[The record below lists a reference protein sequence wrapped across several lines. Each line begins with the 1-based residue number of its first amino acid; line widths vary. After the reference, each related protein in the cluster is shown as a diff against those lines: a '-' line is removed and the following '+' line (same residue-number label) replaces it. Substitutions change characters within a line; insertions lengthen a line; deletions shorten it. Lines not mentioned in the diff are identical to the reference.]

1 MISLQ
6 KLPFNKKTLFSVLFM
21 ILFFS
26 FLSVYEP
33 ESLFNI
39 VKKYVFASYQNI
51 EFENPGRIFFS
62 TIVFYFLTFLYSKK
76 IGDINRFSLFIILYH
91 LFGIFKSWTQSS
103 HFHVIYLAI
112 LTLLFFNFANNQL
125 QNKKINITNYLN
137 YFVILVF
144 VFIKSPPFTSGWA
157 PSEWFKVSRGYF
169 GLFAGREINSAF
181 MTPNSIRTF
190 FYDLTTG
197 GIVNLFGLEAGY
209 VLIKSFSIFI
219 VSYAIYRIFISLN
232 LNLIQQIFVI
242 SMFVINQDLIG
253 GNEIIGIF
261 EEDRFAVSF
270 SIIALSHWYENNFK
284 KFSLYSVLSIFTHIQ
299 IGLFWFGFVSIFELI
314 NKNKKYLRFF
324 RIVTIVSLPVLIPTG
339 YEFLFGSNEIV
350 YAFNKP
356 SSWVYAFIFQAF
368 HVAPFEV
375 DGIIFNDF
383 LIRNWANG
391 FTNIFVFAC
400 ISFYL
405 ARVEKSKKL
414 NYFLIFFIIYFPSSI
429 ILHYLDSKLSN
440 PGNLASLF
448 LFRHDTV
455 FYLII
460 LCILIKNLKD
470 NLAISKVII
479 FSSLV
484 LFCLINIHLSQ
495 ATKYNTID
503 AQVQK
508 TEKILKELNP
518 EFILIEPSKELYT
531 GGIELRTGI
540 PTYVSQ
546 KYITNS
552 LSNFPEWYE
561 KLELRGRFF
570 QGECSLFFETNL
582 EYFIGREN
590 NLTKCGELFF
600 PNGDYSIFKV
610 PEQVGFNLPAFN
622 SSCEFTI
629 NEAENIL
636 IEERKINNLSF
647 EIKII
652 YEDSSLNCTGKV
664 IGTNLPQGAFI
675 NKDVEEIVLV
685 ADK

>member
-1 MISLQ
+1 MIGLQ
-6 KLPFNKKTLFSVLFM
+6 KLTFKKIKYRLIIPILLFYY
-21 ILFFS
+21 
-26 FLSVYEP
+26 FLYNFRP

-39 VKKYVFASYQNI
+39 VKQYVFGGYQNI
-51 EFENPGRIFFS
+51 QFENPGFFLYVS
-62 TIVFYFLTFLYSKK
+62 IVFYFLTFFYSKK
-76 IGDINRFSLFIILYH
+76 HGEMSRFFLFIVLYD
-91 LFGIFKSWTQSS
+91 LFDIFKSWTQNK
-103 HFHVIYLAI
+103 YLYVVYLVL
-112 LTLLFFNFANNQL
+112 LTLFYFNISMSKSKNSE
-125 QNKKINITNYLN
+125 INIKNYLN
-137 YFVILVF
+137 YLIILGFVF
-144 VFIKSPPFTSGWA
+144 VKTPPFTSGWS

-169 GLFAGREINSAF
+169 GLFAGRDDNSAF
-181 MTPNSIRTF
+181 MTPNSTRTF
-190 FYDLTTG
+190 LYDLTSG
-197 GIVNLFGLEAGY
+197 GIINLFGIEVGY
-209 VLIKSFSIFI
+209 ILIKSFSIFV
-219 VSYAIYRIFISLN
+219 VSYAIYRIFKSLN
-232 LNLIQQIFVI
+232 LNFAQQIFVI
-242 SMFVINQDLIG
+242 SIFVINQDLIG

-270 SIIALSHWYENNFK
+270 SIIALSYWNENNFK
-284 KFSLYSVLSIFTHIQ
+284 KFSFYTVLSIYTHIQ
-299 IGLFWFGFVSIFELI
+299 IGIFWFGFVTIFELFRK
-314 NKNKKYLRFF
+314 NKNFIKFF
-324 RIVTIVSLPVLIPTG
+324 NIITISSLPVLIPTG

-356 SSWVYAFIFQAF
+356 SRWVYAFIFQAF

-391 FTNIFVFAC
+391 FTNIFVF
-400 ISFYL
+400 IFVTLYL
-405 ARVEKSKKL
+405 VRVVKNKKL
-414 NYFLIFFIIYFPSSI
+414 NYFLIFFIIYFPLSI
-429 ILHYLDSKLSN
+429 ILHYFDSKLSN
-440 PGNLASLF
+440 PGNLSSLF

-460 LCILIKNLKD
+460 LCILVKNLKD
-470 NLAISKVII
+470 NFEIRKVII
-479 FSSLV
+479 FSSLI
-484 LFCLINIHLSQ
+484 LFCLINIHLSK

-503 AQVQK
+503 NQVQK
-508 TEKILKELNP
+508 TEKILKEINP

-610 PEQVGFNLPAFN
+610 PEQIGFNLPAFN

-636 IEERKINNLSF
+636 IAERKTNNLSF
-647 EIKII
+647 EIEII
-652 YEDSSLNCTGKV
+652 YEDSSLNCAGKV
-664 IGTNLPQGAFI
+664 IGTNLPQGAFV
-675 NKDVEEIVLV
+675 NKDVEKIVLV

>member
-1 MISLQ
+1 MKSLQ
-6 KLPFNKKTLFSVLFM
+6 KLTFNKTRYHLIIPIL
-21 ILFFS
+21 LFFY
-26 FLSVYEP
+26 FLYNFRP

-39 VKKYVFASYQNI
+39 VKQYVFGGYQNI
-51 EFENPGRIFFS
+51 QFENPGFLLYVS
-62 TIVFYFLTFLYSKK
+62 IVFYFLTFFYSKK
-76 IGDINRFSLFIILYH
+76 YGEINRYFLFIVLYH
-91 LFGIFKSWTQSS
+91 LFDIFKSWTQNK
-103 HFHVIYLAI
+103 YLYI
-112 LTLLFFNFANNQL
+112 VYLVLLTLFYFNISLSKSKNSE
-125 QNKKINITNYLN
+125 INVKNYINYLI
-137 YFVILVF
+137 ILGFVF
-144 VFIKSPPFTSGWA
+144 VKTPPFTSGWA

-169 GLFAGREINSAF
+169 GLFSGRDDNSAF

-190 FYDLTTG
+190 LYDLTSG
-197 GIVNLFGLEAGY
+197 GIVNLFGIEVGY
-209 VLIKSFSIFI
+209 FLIKSFSIFI
-219 VSYAIYRIFISLN
+219 VSYAIYRIFKSLN
-232 LNLIQQIFVI
+232 LNFVQQIFVI
-242 SMFVINQDLIG
+242 SIFVINQDLIG

-270 SIIALSHWYENNFK
+270 SIIALSYWNENNFK
-284 KFSLYSVLSIFTHIQ
+284 KFSFFTILSIYTHIQ
-299 IGLFWFGFVSIFELI
+299 IGIFWFGFVTVFELFR
-314 NKNKKYLRFF
+314 KNKDFIKFF
-324 RIVTIVSLPVLIPTG
+324 NIITISSLPVLIPTG

-391 FTNIFVFAC
+391 FTNIFVF
-400 ISFYL
+400 IFITLYL
-405 ARVEKSKKL
+405 VRAEKNKKL
-414 NYFLIFFIIYFPSSI
+414 NYFLIFFIVYFPLSI
-429 ILHYLDSKLSN
+429 ILHYFDSKLSN
-440 PGNLASLF
+440 PGNLSSLF

-470 NLAISKVII
+470 NLEISKVII
-479 FSSLV
+479 FSSLI

-503 AQVQK
+503 DQVQK

-540 PTYVSQ
+540 PTFVSQ

-570 QGECSLFFETNL
+570 QGECSLFFEKNL

-610 PEQVGFNLPAFN
+610 PEQIGFTLPAFN

-636 IEERKINNLSF
+636 IEERKTNNFSF
-647 EIKII
+647 EIEII
-652 YEDSSLNCTGKV
+652 YEDSSLNCAGKV
-664 IGTNLPQGAFI
+664 IGTNLPQGAFV
-675 NKDVEEIVLV
+675 NKDVEKIVLV

>member
-6 KLPFNKKTLFSVLFM
+6 KLTFNKTRYHLIIPIL
-21 ILFFS
+21 LFFY
-26 FLSVYEP
+26 FLYNFGP

-39 VKKYVFASYQNI
+39 VKQYVFGGYQNI
-51 EFENPGRIFFS
+51 QFENPGFLLYVS
-62 TIVFYFLTFLYSKK
+62 IVFYFLTFFYSKK
-76 IGDINRFSLFIILYH
+76 YAEISRFFLFIVLYH
-91 LFGIFKSWTQSS
+91 LFDIFKSWTQNK
-103 HFHVIYLAI
+103 YLYIAYLVL
-112 LTLLFFNFANNQL
+112 LTLFYFNISLSKSKNSE
-125 QNKKINITNYLN
+125 INVKNYINYLI
-137 YFVILVF
+137 ILGFVF
-144 VFIKSPPFTSGWA
+144 VKTPPFTSGWA

-169 GLFAGREINSAF
+169 GLFSGRDDNSAF

-190 FYDLTTG
+190 LYDLTSG
-197 GIVNLFGLEAGY
+197 GIVNLFGIEVGY

-219 VSYAIYRIFISLN
+219 VSYAIYRIFKSLN
-232 LNLIQQIFVI
+232 LNFAQQIFVI
-242 SMFVINQDLIG
+242 SIFVINQDLIG

-270 SIIALSHWYENNFK
+270 SIIALSYWNENNFK
-284 KFSLYSVLSIFTHIQ
+284 KFSFYTILSIYTHIQ
-299 IGLFWFGFVSIFELI
+299 IGIFWFGFVTVFELFR
-314 NKNKKYLRFF
+314 KNKDFIKFF
-324 RIVTIVSLPVLIPTG
+324 NIITISSLPVLIPTG
-339 YEFLFGSNEIV
+339 YEFLFGSDEIV

-391 FTNIFVFAC
+391 FTNIFVF
-400 ISFYL
+400 IFVTLYL
-405 ARVEKSKKL
+405 VRVEKNKKL
-414 NYFLIFFIIYFPSSI
+414 NYFLIFFIIYFPLSI
-429 ILHYLDSKLSN
+429 ILHYFDSKLSN
-440 PGNLASLF
+440 PGNLSSLF

-470 NLAISKVII
+470 NLEISKVII
-479 FSSLV
+479 FSSLI
-484 LFCLINIHLSQ
+484 LFCLVNIHLSQ

-503 AQVQK
+503 DQVQK

-518 EFILIEPSKELYT
+518 HFILIEPSKELYT

-540 PTYVSQ
+540 PTFVSQ

-636 IEERKINNLSF
+636 IEKRKTNNFSF
-647 EIKII
+647 EIEII
-652 YEDSSLNCTGKV
+652 YEDSSLNCAGKV
-664 IGTNLPQGAFI
+664 IGTNLPQGTFI
-675 NKDVEEIVLV
+675 NKDVEKIVLV